1 MVCCTENTDPLQLS
15 AALLDKQS
23 IKEQVK
29 QLQHQFRHLGYCTYK
44 ELVDEGINVDDVHAW
59 LTSLDVFQQQEH
71 QDFIKDHL
79 TNVEKLTSLNNLWA
93 RLGIYWN
100 FLNFDLLEH
109 LVNGFGSKDLK
120 QKMGSYNRNLQS
132 FRKAT
137 RVCDFIDCWPS
148 RVEPP
153 PGKELKEFVTKVGY
167 NWEDCTLEDLDM
179 LQGVITHKFFLPQF
193 ALRLKEIKPGSI
205 IITWLIPVPFEKAV
219 LETIQST
226 SSEFFVEQKL
236 ESITIDGQDCYPTW
250 KLDYPKEQHMLEPE
264 QTKKPSAG
272 ILPEKLH
279 SFEPATSEEQP
290 LPKRMRLAEE
300 ILSGESTSI
309 VPSEEVQ
316 FVTYPCGIQGE
327 KLTPLSKHQQK
338 QYTSETFDP
347 PTPDEN

>member
-1 MVCCTENTDPLQLS
+1 MD
-15 AALLDKQS
+15 
-23 IKEQVK
+23 
-29 QLQHQFRHLGYCTYK
+29 
-44 ELVDEGINVDDVHAW
+44 
-59 LTSLDVFQQQEH
+59 
-71 QDFIKDHL
+71 
-79 TNVEKLTSLNNLWA
+79 
-93 RLGIYWN
+93 
-100 FLNFDLLEH
+100 
-109 LVNGFGSKDLK
+109 FGSKDLK
-120 QKMGSYNRNLQS
+120 QNMGSYNRNLQS

-137 RVCDFIDCWPS
+137 RFCDFIDCWPS

-179 LQGVITHKFFLPQF
+179 LQGVIIRKFFLPQF

-250 KLDYPKEQHMLEPE
+250 KLDYPKQQHTFQTMLEPQ
-264 QTKKPSAG
+264 QTEKPSVD

-290 LPKRMRLAEE
+290 LPK
-300 ILSGESTSI
+300 
-309 VPSEEVQ
+309 
-316 FVTYPCGIQGE
+316 
-327 KLTPLSKHQQK
+327 
-338 QYTSETFDP
+338 ETHRPVHEYGSF
-347 PTPDEN
+347 